1 MGLSN
6 DEITN
11 KLKKSLKKDRFKH
24 TIGVAYTAASLA
36 MRYGEDIDRA
46 FTAGLLHDCAKAYSS
61 DEYVKMAK
69 KYGISVNEFEM
80 QSPGLL
86 HAKLGAYFA
95 KEKYQVTDKEI
106 LSSIVCHTTGKPNM
120 SMLEKIIFTADYIE
134 PGRFKAPRLDEI
146 RKICFE
152 NIDDGI
158 RMILSDT
165 VEHLKESKS
174 VIDTMTIDTYNFYT
188 HQEMK

>member
-1 MGLSN
+1 VGLSN
-6 DEITN
+6 EEITN

-46 FTAGLLHDCAKAYSS
+46 FTAGLLHDCAKVYSS

-106 LSSIVCHTTGKPNM
+106 LSSIVCHTTGKPDM

-146 RKICFE
+146 RKICFD

-165 VEHLKESKS
+165 VEHLKETKS

-188 HQEMK
+188 YQEMK